1 MCALVGKLLIC
12 NYAILCVIKIM
23 KMAPNS
29 FMITHITCVAVWTS
43 LPKAFHSVTTTMYS
57 NIAVTDSS
65 LLPVSQSFTY
75 CIAQNGGGGKTLVNQ
90 PFQSF
95 GEENVSEF
103 ELLTF
108 S

>member
-1 MCALVGKLLIC
+1 
-12 NYAILCVIKIM
+12 
-23 KMAPNS
+23 
-29 FMITHITCVAVWTS
+29 MITHITCVAVWTS
-43 LPKAFHSVTTTMYS
+43 LPKAFHRVTTTMYS

-65 LLPVSQSFTY
+65 LLPVSQSVIHVLYSTKWWR
-75 CIAQNGGGGKTLVNQ
+75 GKTLVNQ

>member
-1 MCALVGKLLIC
+1 MSHLAKPPPLKPL
-12 NYAILCVIKIM
+12 
-23 KMAPNS
+23 MANGLTIFRLPEPP
-29 FMITHITCVAVWTS
+29 VP
-43 LPKAFHSVTTTMYS
+43 LPKAFHCVTTTMYS

-95 GEENVSEF
+95 GKKMLVNLNF
-103 ELLTF
+103 
-108 S
+108 

>member
-1 MCALVGKLLIC
+1 MHMYTL
-12 NYAILCVIKIM
+12 
-23 KMAPNS
+23 
-29 FMITHITCVAVWTS
+29 MITHTVWTS

-95 GEENVSEF
+95 GKKMLVNLNF
-103 ELLTF
+103 
-108 S
+108 

>member
-12 NYAILCVIKIM
+12 NYAYVH
-23 KMAPNS
+23 
-29 FMITHITCVAVWTS
+29 THDYSYTVWTS
-43 LPKAFHSVTTTMYS
+43 LPKAFHCVTTTMYS

-75 CIAQNGGGGKTLVNQ
+75 CIAQNGGGGKTLKNQ

-95 GEENVSEF
+95 GKKMLVNLNF
-103 ELLTF
+103 
-108 S
+108 